1 MDEQL
6 FGEQNKDGGEKSSKL
21 SASAEGR
28 RKFSAALG
36 LPTAEGRKLNS
47 ATGLDDAGEGVVLV
61 VFYTLAFLYSLVGL
75 SPLALP
81 LLPVLVV
88 VCMICLILLK

>member
-1 MDEQL
+1 
-6 FGEQNKDGGEKSSKL
+6 
-21 SASAEGR
+21 
-28 RKFSAALG
+28 
-36 LPTAEGRKLNS
+36 LNS